1 MSEELG
7 INEIQKIIPHRF
19 PMLLIDRVL
28 SLKAGQEAKAVHN
41 VSFGE
46 NFVHASSPKDPVFPS
61 ILIVEAMA
69 QTGAIALLS
78 EEKFAGKTAYFGG
91 IKEAEF
97 TGQARPGDQIV
108 LTTKLTKIRRN
119 IGVGIGEAWINDKKI
134 AQAELTFMIG

>member
-1 MSEELG
+1 MNKELG
-7 INEIQKIIPHRF
+7 INEIKKIIPHRF

-28 SLKAGQEAKAVHN
+28 SLKAGQEAKAIHN

-46 NFVHASSPKDPVFPS
+46 SFVYASSAKDPVFPS

-91 IKEAEF
+91 IKEANF
-97 TGQARPGDQIV
+97 SGQARPGDSIV

-119 IGVGIGEAWINDKKI
+119 IGVGIGEAWVNDKKI

>member
-1 MSEELG
+1 MSKELG
-7 INEIQKIIPHRF
+7 INEIKKIIPHRF
-19 PMLLIDRVL
+19 PMLLIDRVFF
-28 SLKAGQEAKAVHN
+28 LKAGQEAKAIHY

-46 NFVHASSPKDPVFPS
+46 GFVQASSSKNPVFPS

-69 QTGAIALLS
+69 QTGAVALLS
-78 EEKFAGKTAYFGG
+78 EENFTGKTAYFGG
-91 IKEAEF
+91 IKEANF

-119 IGVGIGEAWINDKKI
+119 IGVGIGEAWVDKKKI